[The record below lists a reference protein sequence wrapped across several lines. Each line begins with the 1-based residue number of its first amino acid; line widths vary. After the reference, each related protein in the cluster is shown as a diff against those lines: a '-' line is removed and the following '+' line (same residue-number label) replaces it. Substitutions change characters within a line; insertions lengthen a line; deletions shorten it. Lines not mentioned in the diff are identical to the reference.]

1 MKNIVKVE
9 IALLIVVA
17 LVAAGMILA
26 SEGVFGLFSEPVIEE
41 KVPEPI
47 PEEIPESTEPIT
59 EPVTDPPETE
69 PTQPPTTEPPV
80 TEPAQEGE
88 IGEETVPEGPR
99 ALTAARYYIYDTRK
113 EAYLQTLGD
122 VHEKLYPAS
131 ITKLMT
137 VLVLLEYMDPEDT
150 VTVGDALWLVRE
162 DSTTAGLMEGDV
174 LTVEQLISAMMLPS
188 GNDAAQVAAVAA
200 GRVIGGE
207 ELDCWQ
213 AVAAFADK
221 MNEKAREL
229 GMENSH
235 FVNPDGMP
243 DENHYTTMHDLVI
256 LSKEILK
263 NQIVLK
269 YTSKSYDA
277 VQVGERTLEWRN
289 TNLLLHEAWE
299 TYVPATIGLKTGYTA
314 AAGGCLVTAFAET
327 DRIILIGV
335 FGCPAYTL
343 DRYLDTVDLYNSLT

>member
-1 MKNIVKVE
+1 MKTIVKIE
-9 IALLIVVA
+9 IVILALVV

-26 SEGVFGLFSEPVIEE
+26 SEGVFALFYEPVVME
-41 KVPEPI
+41 KSAEPI
-47 PEEIPESTEPIT
+47 PEEVTQPTEPVT

-80 TEPAQEGE
+80 TEPTQEGE
-88 IGEETVPEGPR
+88 VPEETLPEGPR
-99 ALTAARYYIYDTRK
+99 ALTAARYYIYDTR
-113 EAYLQTLGD
+113 EEDYIQTLGD
-122 VHEKLYPAS
+122 VNEKLYPAS

-137 VLVLLEYMDPEDT
+137 VLVLLDHMDPADT
-150 VTVGDALWLVRE
+150 VTVGDALLLVRE

-200 GRVIGGE
+200 GRVMGGQ

-213 AVAAFADK
+213 AVSVFADK

-229 GMENSH
+229 GMVNSH

-243 DENHYTTMHDLVI
+243 DENHYTTMGDLVI

-263 NQIVLK
+263 NQTVMK
-269 YTSKSYDA
+269 YTSKSSDT
-277 VQVGERTLEWRN
+277 VQVGDRTLEWRN
-289 TNLLLHEAWE
+289 TNMLLHENWE
-299 TYVPATIGLKTGYTA
+299 TYVPATIGLKTGYTS
-314 AAGGCLVTAFAET
+314 AAGGCLVTAFAQT

-335 FGCPAYTL
+335 FGCPAYTM